1 MVLYVDQEIELHQLQ
16 SSDAADIFHAID
28 TQRSYLGIWLPFVA
42 VTQSVADSEAFVD
55 SVVNAPA
62 ANSEPVFAI
71 RKKGAFVGL
80 AGFNHTDPGNHKT
93 EIGYWLSAPWQK
105 QGIMTKTVGRLC
117 DYAFNEL
124 NMNRIQIKCAIGNT
138 ASRSIPIRLGFSF
151 EGIERQGELLTGNV
165 FADLE
170 VYSRLKSDP

>member
-16 SSDAADIFHAID
+16 SSDAEDIFHAID
-28 TQRSYLGIWLPFVA
+28 SQRSYLGKWLPFVA
-42 VTQSVADSEAFVD
+42 VTQSVADSQAFVD

-62 ANSEPVFAI
+62 ENSEPVFTI
-71 RKKGAFVGL
+71 RKKGVFVGL
-80 AGFNHTDPGNHKT
+80 AGFNRTDTGNQKT
-93 EIGYWLSAPWQK
+93 EIGYWLSATWQK
-105 QGIMTKTVGRLC
+105 QGIMTKTVRRLC

-124 NMNRIQIKCAIGNT
+124 KMNRIQIKCAVGNT
-138 ASRSIPIRLGFSF
+138 ASHLIPLRLGFTF

-165 FADLE
+165 FVDLV